1 MAAMRYT
8 PTPTRQGGRAGR
20 NLRAA
25 IGVGV
30 ALGGLILLCL
40 LVYRP
45 VFAVLVA
52 AAVALGTRELVRAA
66 GVVEARPPL
75 VPLMLGGL
83 AMQAL
88 AWFSGTQGLSVAF
101 LLTVAAC
108 RVWRLAEGRA
118 GYLRDAATGIF
129 VATYVPLLAGYA
141 VLMAHLDDGAKRII
155 TFVALV
161 VCNDV
166 AGYAVGV
173 MLGRHPMAPTVSPK
187 KSWEGFAGSVLACG
201 GAGVGLFRLLFP
213 AAPLW
218 YGATFGLA
226 LALTATFGD
235 LCESMVKRD
244 LGIKDMGN
252 LLPGHG
258 GIMDRL
264 DSLLPG
270 AAVSYVLLNVLL

>member
-8 PTPTRQGGRAGR
+8 PTPTRSGGRAGR

-45 VFAVLVA
+45 VFAALVA
-52 AAVALGTRELVRAA
+52 VVVAFGIWELVRAA

-88 AWFSGTQGLSVAF
+88 AWFSGTQGLAVTF
-101 LLTVAAC
+101 LLTVAGC
-108 RVWRLAEGRA
+108 LVWRLAEGKA
-118 GYLRDAATGIF
+118 GYLRDAATAVF

-141 VLMAHLDDGAKRII
+141 VLMAHLDDGAERII
-155 TFVALV
+155 AFVATV

-173 MLGRHPMAPTVSPK
+173 MVGRHPMAPTVSPK
-187 KSWEGFAGSVLACG
+187 KSWEGFAGSLLACG
-201 GAGVGLFRLLFP
+201 SAGVVFFRLFFSGE
-213 AAPLW
+213 PLW
-218 YGATFGLA
+218 YGAAFGLA
-226 LALTATFGD
+226 IALTATLGD

-244 LGIKDMGN
+244 LGVKDMGN

-264 DSLLPG
+264 DSLLPA
-270 AAVSYVLLNVLL
+270 AAVSYVLLNVLV